1 MAGKLGGDGQMMSEL
16 NVTPLVDVML
26 VLLIIFMVTAP
37 MIEEEDKEKRKVD
50 MDLPVTQK
58 NVNKIDPEQTDKMI
72 LEIDE
77 QLIVAI
83 GEETIVDCSEALTQ
97 KNKDRFEKCF
107 DVVEKKLGANA
118 KLQEQ
123 GEIYL
128 LADTDIPYG
137 FVVGTMARI
146 KRAGVNKV
154 GMITNPE
161 YLDEEGKPLKKKG
174 KK

>member
-1 MAGKLGGDGQMMSEL
+1 MAGQLGGDGAMLSQI

-37 MIEEEDKEKRKVD
+37 MIQEEDDEKRKVD
-50 MDLPVTQK
+50 MDIPVTR
-58 NVNKIDPEQTDKMI
+58 NNANRVDPENTDKVI
-72 LEIDE
+72 LEVDE
-77 QLIVAI
+77 KLVVRI
-83 GEETIVDCSEALTQ
+83 GEEVITDCGQALEQTE
-97 KNKDRFEKCF
+97 KERFEPCF
-107 DVVEKKLGANA
+107 AEVETKLAANP
-118 KLQEQ
+118 KLKED

-146 KRAGVNKV
+146 KAAGINKV

-161 YLDEEGKPLKKKG
+161 YLDETEEK
-174 KK
+174 